1 MKSCLSFAFA
11 LLALVHPLLGFSAQT
26 IHQRNN
32 LGLTIPDQGSVRY
45 VIDDLTP
52 LTADL
57 LSLKIEIEHPR
68 ASDLMVMFLS
78 QGGKYAILP
87 LSETTTEGQWIVEA
101 DSHNIL
107 ADFIG
112 ENAFGRFEVQVY
124 DQLKGFSGVVN
135 SIQFKIEG
143 NRPLLA
149 NPSGNAVV
157 TGANCAEKWN
167 SLITTRDF
175 TGTYKTVTFQC
186 DQELRSSLFAMVK
199 NHDSLTYERV
209 RKLMFTSLDNV
220 DGKVCSV
227 YSERCIVTRDI
238 PSNEIMNCEHTWP
251 QSLGAVGE
259 AQTDLHHLFPAISK
273 ENSDR
278 SSLPFCEVTEAR
290 EVTIGRVGKSTQ
302 GIQCYEP
309 PDKHKGDVARAMF
322 YFALRYQK
330 KIDAHQ
336 EDTFRKWNHLDP
348 VSTTEMMRNQTIAT
362 IQGKTNPFVDHPEL
376 ADLMA
381 DF

>member
-1 MKSCLSFAFA
+1 MKTCLSLAFA
-11 LLALVHPLLGFSAQT
+11 ILALAHPVLGLSAQT
-26 IHQRNN
+26 SHQRIN

-52 LTADL
+52 LTANQ

-68 ASDLMVMFLS
+68 ASDLMVMLLS
-78 QGGKYAILP
+78 QEGKYALLP
-87 LSETTTEGQWIVEA
+87 LTETAEEGHWMVVA
-101 DSHNIL
+101 DSSNLL

-124 DQLKGFSGVVN
+124 DQVKGANGMVK
-135 SIQFKIEG
+135 SIHFTIDG

-149 NPSGNAVV
+149 NPSGSAVV
-157 TGANCAEKWN
+157 TGANCSEKWN
-167 SLITTRDF
+167 NLIVARDF

-186 DQELRSSLFAMVK
+186 DQELLSSLFSMVK
-199 NHDSLTYERV
+199 NHNSLTYERV

-227 YSERCIVTRDI
+227 YSERCIATRDI
-238 PSNEIMNCEHTWP
+238 PSNEVMNCEHTWP
-251 QSLGAVGE
+251 QSLGAVGD

-278 SSLPFCEVTEAR
+278 SSLPFCEVTQAR
-290 EVTIGRVGKSTQ
+290 EATIGRVGTSTQ
-302 GIQCYEP
+302 GVQCYEP
-309 PDKHKGDVARAMF
+309 PDKHKGEVARAMF

-330 KIDAHQ
+330 KIDTAQ
-336 EDTFRKWNHLDP
+336 EETFRKWNHLDP

-376 ADLMA
+376 VDLIL

>member
-1 MKSCLSFAFA
+1 MKTCLSLAFA
-11 LLALVHPLLGFSAQT
+11 ILALAHPVLGFSAQT
-26 IHQRNN
+26 SHQRTN

-52 LTADL
+52 LTANQ

-68 ASDLMVMFLS
+68 ASDLMVMLLS
-78 QGGKYAILP
+78 QEGKYALLP
-87 LSETTTEGQWIVEA
+87 LTETAEEGHWMVAA
-101 DSHNIL
+101 DSSNLL

-112 ENAFGRFEVQVY
+112 ENAFGRFEVQIY
-124 DQLKGFSGVVN
+124 DQVKGVSGVVK
-135 SIQFKIEG
+135 SIHFTIDG

-149 NPSGNAVV
+149 NPYGNAVV
-157 TGANCAEKWN
+157 TGANCSEKWN
-167 SLITTRDF
+167 NLIVARDF

-186 DQELRSSLFAMVK
+186 DQELLSSLFSMVK
-199 NHDSLTYERV
+199 NHNSLTYERV

-227 YSERCIVTRDI
+227 YSERCIATRDI
-238 PSNEIMNCEHTWP
+238 PSNEVMNCEHTWP
-251 QSLGAVGE
+251 QSLGAVGD

-278 SSLPFCEVTEAR
+278 SSLPFCEVTQAR
-290 EVTIGRVGKSTQ
+290 EATIGRVGTSTQ
-302 GIQCYEP
+302 GVQCYEP
-309 PDKHKGDVARAMF
+309 PDKHKGEVARAMF

-330 KIDAHQ
+330 KIDTAQ
-336 EDTFRKWNHLDP
+336 EETFRKWNHLDP
-348 VSTTEMMRNQTIAT
+348 VSTTEMMRNQTIAS

-376 ADLMA
+376 ADLIL